1 MLGVFIRYFL
11 PFIIVGALIWGAVQ
25 WRQNDINHWKLEG
38 RAELQAEMDE
48 AKRKA
53 DEATRARQREIRK
66 KTEVEENEVRKAQG
80 ADAPA
85 SHYLRGVLSRMQRQN
100 HQGERRDSRRSTV
113 NP

>member
-48 AKRKA
+48 AKHKA
-53 DEATRARQREIRK
+53 DEAARARQKEIGK
-66 KTEVEENEVRKAQG
+66 KDGAVRNENKKKQG
-80 ADAPA
+80 YNDPA
-85 SHYLRGVLSRMQRQN
+85 NSFLRN
-100 HQGERRDSRRSTV
+100 AFRRLRAS
-113 NP
+113 N